1 MCRKKGIDTLS
12 SLVMKELKMCFQ
24 NGASSFLFSMPI
36 GKNIDY
42 SGSIFPP
49 HKNYAKKQF
58 YFNELV

>member
-1 MCRKKGIDTLS
+1 
-12 SLVMKELKMCFQ
+12 MCFQ